1 MFSPARPWAKGY
13 RADTVLA
20 ERRLR
25 EVKPSDRFVKRIFA
39 RLQKTR
45 ARPTI
50 AQWIETR
57 LVLLE
62 AARWRS
68 QPDDALVAALNMRA
82 KKLLQSGMRG
92 AAFRQSAAIVRE
104 MTDRTLGLRLHG
116 VQVMG
121 GLALARGNV
130 IEMGT
135 GEGKTLTT
143 LIPAIIVASMRFPVH
158 VVTVNGYLAARDW
171 QTLKP
176 VLDAFALTS
185 ASVTEETEPPDRP
198 KAHDHDVVF
207 TTNTD
212 LTFDYLRDRVA
223 HGKTRSA
230 LSSLA
235 RDRLENRLD
244 RQPRNL
250 VRGLGFAILDE
261 IDSVLID
268 EAQTPLIIT
277 AERAGGEDT
286 QSTET
291 MMLGLAKTLDEGT
304 HFTLHRKE
312 RRVELL
318 PQADPVLA
326 DLQSGSQH
334 LQSDLARRDMLTHAL
349 SAVHLFHRDDH
360 YVITDEGVAII
371 DEFTGRLMPDRQW
384 QQGLHQMIE
393 AKENV
398 DRSADRETLAQIT
411 YQTMFNRFLWFS
423 GMSGTVREVSAELRA
438 SFDRA
443 LICVPPNKRKK
454 LRYRGVRLYR
464 RDADR
469 WRAVVRYVAKC
480 AAQDVPV
487 LVGTRSVAASE
498 HVSRLLTEAGLTHD
512 VLNANQDAQEAEIVA
527 RAGQAGRIT
536 VATNMA
542 GRGTDIPVSADIAQ
556 RGGLHVVL
564 TEFHNSV
571 RIDRQLLGRTAR
583 QGQRGSAIA
592 LVSLE
597 DGLFTDTVPV
607 LSKAVRTLGLG
618 LAPRLP
624 GALADLLRNI
634 GQNRAEKLGRKQRR
648 KTVQQAERLKKSYG
662 YRQDYI

>member
-1 MFSPARPWAKGY
+1 
-13 RADTVLA
+13 
-20 ERRLR
+20 
-25 EVKPSDRFVKRIFA
+25 
-39 RLQKTR
+39 
-45 ARPTI
+45 
-50 AQWIETR
+50 
-57 LVLLE
+57 
-62 AARWRS
+62 
-68 QPDDALVAALNMRA
+68 
-82 KKLLQSGMRG
+82 
-92 AAFRQSAAIVRE
+92 
-104 MTDRTLGLRLHG
+104 
-116 VQVMG
+116 
-121 GLALARGNV
+121 
-130 IEMGT
+130 MGT

-143 LIPAIIVASMRFPVH
+143 LVPAVIVASMRFPVH

-185 ASVTEETEPPDRP
+185 SSVTEDTEAPDRP
-198 KAHDHDVVF
+198 KAHDHDIFF

-230 LSSLA
+230 LSGLA
-235 RDRLENRLD
+235 RDRLESRLD

-250 VRGLGFAILDE
+250 VWGLGFAILDE

-277 AERAGGEDT
+277 AERADGEDT
-286 QSTET
+286 QSVEA
-291 MMLGLAKTLDEGT
+291 MMLDLAQSLDEDT
-304 HFTLHRKE
+304 HFKLHRKE

-318 PQADPVLA
+318 PQADPVLG

-334 LQSDLARRDMLTHAL
+334 LQSDLAKRDMLTHAL

-360 YVITDEGVAII
+360 YMVTDEGVAII

-411 YQTMFNRFLWFS
+411 YQTMFNRFLWFA
-423 GMSGTVREVSAELRA
+423 GMSGTVREVSGELRA

-443 LICVPPNKRKK
+443 VICVPPNKRKK

-469 WRAVVRYVAKC
+469 WHAVVRYVAKC
-480 AAQDVPV
+480 AARDVPV

-498 HVSRLLTEAGLTHD
+498 YVSQLLTTAGLAHD
-512 VLNANQDAQEAEIVA
+512 VLNANQDAEEAEIVA

-542 GRGTDIPVSADIAQ
+542 GRGTDIPVAAEIAD
-556 RGGLHVVL
+556 RGGLHVIL
-564 TEFHNSV
+564 TEFNISV

-607 LSKAVRTLGLG
+607 LSKAALLLGLG
-618 LAPRLP
+618 LAPRLS
-624 GALADLLRNI
+624 GTLADVLRNI
-634 GQNRAEKLGRKQRR
+634 GQNRAEKMGRKQRR